1 MEMNKYILGT
11 PKGTPKSYW
20 VPLNIT
26 ETIILRGKKYK
37 QR

>member
-1 MEMNKYILGT
+1 MEMNKYISGT
-11 PKGTPKSYW
+11 PKYIW